1 MFLCLVC
8 LKKTPDGEEL
18 ETKISGM
25 FEEIGLKPK
34 LVAQRIGKKKTA
46 SATRPV
52 KVSVSSSL
60 IVQQILVNAKTLRKS
75 AKYKTVFLS
84 PDRTPEQREA
94 RKELI
99 VSMRAKAIAEPNK
112 KFYIKD
118 GQILS
123 TDRKD

>member
-1 MFLCLVC
+1 MKVC
-8 LKKTPDGEEL
+8 
-18 ETKISGM
+18 
-25 FEEIGLKPK
+25 
-34 LVAQRIGKKKTA
+34 
-46 SATRPV
+46 
-52 KVSVSSSL
+52 VSSSL
-60 IVQQILVNAKTLRKS
+60 IFHQILVDAKNLRKS

-99 VSMRAKAIAEPNK
+99 VSMRAKAITEPNK

-123 TDRKD
+123 TDRKDFRILLMIHCRKFSPWIVILR